1 MMIMIFFHR
10 PRLAFSSSSAFS
22 HLINIIIRVL
32 YGFFVSNIF
41 LCFFFS
47 RLLTQYRPQGR
58 EASAIKTFLQA
69 YHVQLRNWRGERNDI
84 YIYQTI
90 IFFIIYAPRLCAT
103 SALIEG
109 ASSKWTFLRA
119 PLRSRCAF
127 QVAAVCDVM
136 IAKMFYTRDHDGVKR
151 KGKIPNDILMRF
163 NGAFFIVDR
172 HQLENKV

>member
-1 MMIMIFFHR
+1 MIFFHR

-41 LCFFFS
+41 LLSAAYSVSAARTRSVGNKNVSSSVSCLVKELA
-47 RLLTQYRPQGR
+47 RRAKWHLYLLD
-58 EASAIKTFLQA
+58 
-69 YHVQLRNWRGERNDI
+69 NN
-84 YIYQTI
+84 
-90 IFFIIYAPRLCAT
+90 FFIIYAPRLCAT